1 MEKNIAPECR
11 RILLI
16 GNANSKWVMRY
27 IRKMYS
33 EHRTVT
39 LINDAQ
45 LELQEKQSFYEY
57 YQEQNIK
64 VITIN
69 DSNLY
74 TRCLKCEALVNQM
87 EDFDVCHIMFMSQY
101 ASLVAGMCE
110 NKCKRIVANF
120 FGTDFYKAS
129 VQMRQEQK
137 KLLDVADSIIVTI
150 DKMENEVIDMYP
162 EFQKKIHTVY
172 FESQVL
178 NILKNNSVVAGDIGT
193 VLKGL
198 EQDRIVIA
206 AGYKGGAHQQHE
218 LFIHALNACDK
229 TVRDKITVI
238 FMMTYAL
245 TEEYEIYISKL
256 LKQADFSYVIVKE
269 FLTDEQMVLLRRRV
283 DIFVNTVLT
292 DAFNAAIQES
302 LYCETVV
309 FCGNWLNYPQ
319 LKQEQAY
326 VVGFDDIREL
336 TDKLEDVVK
345 DLNLYKMKSVGN
357 RVAIERIDSKRKH
370 IENWS
375 SFYNDIR
382 YIHSDSN
389 PAELFMY
396 LVDNAKKL
404 NDRNRLYQETMEL
417 WLKAKFNMISPVC
430 SWLSEKQWKKVIIYG
445 TGTLGKMVYQEIKCM
460 DIQVIICDSYANKVD
475 WLKENIVRMEDLK
488 EITADGVIVTPIHV
502 YTEIE
507 KGLRV
512 IFNTKKIVSLMNI
525 LEENVD

>member
-74 TRCLKCEALVNQM
+74 TRSLKCVALVNQM

-101 ASLVAGMCE
+101 ASLVATMCE
-110 NKCKRIVANF
+110 NKCKRMVANF

-129 VQMRQEQK
+129 IQMRQEQK
-137 KLLDVADSIIVTI
+137 MLLNVADSIIVTI
-150 DKMENEVIDMYP
+150 DKMKNEVIDMYP
-162 EFQKKIHTVY
+162 EFQEKTHTVY

-178 NILKNNSVVAGDIGT
+178 NILKNNIVVAGDIET
-193 VLKGL
+193 VINGL

-206 AGYKGGAHQQHE
+206 AGYKGGEHQQHE

-238 FMMTYAL
+238 FMMTYGL
-245 TEEYEIYISKL
+245 TEEYEQYVSSL

-269 FLTDEQMVLLRRRV
+269 FLSDEQMVLLRRRV

-309 FCGNWLNYPQ
+309 LCGNWLNYPQ
-319 LKQEQAY
+319 LKQEDAY
-326 VVGFDDIREL
+326 VVGFDDIKEL
-336 TDKLEDVVK
+336 TYKLEDVVR
-345 DLNLYKMKSVGN
+345 NLDVYKKESARN
-357 RVAIERIDSKRKH
+357 RAVIERIDSKRKH

-375 SFYNDIR
+375 SFYRDIR
-382 YIHSDSN
+382 YNHSNSN
-389 PAELFMY
+389 PAELFIY

-404 NDRNRLYQETMEL
+404 NDRNHLYREAMEL
-417 WLKAKFNMISPVC
+417 WLKAKLNGISPIHT
-430 SWLSEKQWKKVIIYG
+430 WLSERQWKKVIIYG
-445 TGTLGKMVYQEIKCM
+445 AGTLGEMVYQEIQGM
-460 DIQVIICDSYANKVD
+460 GIQVTICDSSAEKTD
-475 WLKENIVRMEDLK
+475 WFEKCIVRIENLK
-488 EITADGVIVTPIHV
+488 EIDADGVIVTPLHV
-502 YTEIE
+502 YKEIE
-507 KGLRV
+507 RGL
-512 IFNTKKIVSLMNI
+512 TKLFDEGKIVSLIDM
-525 LEENVD
+525 LKEH